1 MTIVSWPEKLSAML
15 LGPLVIHVECNPV
28 VCKDGS
34 NFFGRA
40 RGFDSAKNKLTCS
53 RAMMSLTRCG
63 AVLSC
68 AFMGAILI
76 LRVLE
81 VLTVLRVGLCCIR
94 CRS

>member
-1 MTIVSWPEKLSAML
+1 MTVESWPEKLPAML

-40 RGFDSAKNKLTCS
+40 RGLDSVENKLTCS
-53 RAMMSLTRCG
+53 RAMMSLTRCRV
-63 AVLSC
+63 VLSC
-68 AFMGAILI
+68 AFMGVIPI

-81 VLTVLRVGLCCIR
+81 VLTVLRVGVCCFR